1 MDQDIT
7 YSVSIKP
14 DNDIRKIVAE
24 QIKTITDY
32 VAKLTE
38 KPFENLG
45 VSLNK
50 VSTTAVQGT
59 LSAIFNGEM
68 DKIKGIWET
77 TWSGMGK
84 VVTSLFDDILGEI
97 ATRIVDSLGGALKS
111 LFSPLGDWLGG
122 MLKNVGASAL
132 SSVYGLFDGA
142 VDLFTGKGLLASV
155 SKTLGLNTLVS
166 NVGSW
171 LGLGS
176 SAAGATAAGAA
187 AITEAAAAFEA
198 ALTGTA
204 VADAVTSALV
214 AAGPWAEA
222 TAITEAVTAFE
233 AALSGGSAAT
243 AAASSAA
250 TNIAISTSAADAASA
265 AFSSAMAEASA
276 SIESAFSGGL
286 STMASATNAAGTAA
300 ASTAAAADA
309 VTAALMAAGPGA
321 EAAAIAEATA
331 AFEAALSGGS
341 AATAASTSAA
351 ASAGGL
357 GAMGTTAVLAAPFAI
372 GELVAAIM
380 GETGPISAVIES
392 IFGETNSPYTA
403 QDAQASVRAGLESL
417 SAGDQTGAAVL
428 SWMTSDSGA
437 GSLAAYAG
445 WDTEDIRAMT
455 QALGP
460 MEAAMFD
467 AQLIS
472 DQFSQALDNIST
484 SLNHDLETYNQ
495 AGEAIWRMAS
505 EMGLSQAQIDALATS
520 GQTMNQVV
528 AAMATTAGDVRLAAV
543 GMGEA
548 IARAA
553 GQTGLAFEQAQQFA
567 AQAETLWAALQSG
580 ALGAEQAG
588 AQLTALGQAM
598 GLDQT
603 QAESLTSRVDNLFA
617 AMNQASGGSAE
628 LSAQLANART
638 AFGSLDNT
646 IKVVETST
654 DSSTDSFLGL
664 AEALSFAN
672 DASFDSG
679 WLDYQNLLQG
689 AAASAQDLAGQLA
702 DVAQAANSAQN
713 GLDGVVIESMAGGFG
728 VYHDGG
734 LVGVESWPR
743 HHGGLL
749 PDETPAILQ
758 RGEAVIRRASVNAQT
773 LPLLQE
779 INRSGQAPP
788 SAQNVSLHVEVH
800 GNVMGDNESM
810 EELARLIDQRLRR
823 IAGGRYVA

>member
-1 MDQDIT
+1 
-7 YSVSIKP
+7 
-14 DNDIRKIVAE
+14 
-24 QIKTITDY
+24 
-32 VAKLTE
+32 
-38 KPFENLG
+38 
-45 VSLNK
+45 
-50 VSTTAVQGT
+50 
-59 LSAIFNGEM
+59 
-68 DKIKGIWET
+68 
-77 TWSGMGK
+77 
-84 VVTSLFDDILGEI
+84 
-97 ATRIVDSLGGALKS
+97 
-111 LFSPLGDWLGG
+111 

-351 ASAGGL
+351 SAGGL
-357 GAMGTTAVLAAPFAI
+357 GAMGTAAVLAAPFAI

-380 GETGPISAVIES
+380 GETGPISALIND
-392 IFGETNSPYTA
+392 IFGETNRPYTA

-428 SWMTSDSGA
+428 SWMTRDSGA

-553 GQTGLAFEQAQQFA
+553 GQTGLASEQAQQFA

-603 QAESLTSRVDNLFA
+603 QAENLTSRVDNLFA

-628 LSAQLANART
+628 LSAQLASAQT

-689 AAASAQDLAGQLA
+689 AAASAQDLAGQLV
-702 DVAQAANSAQN
+702 DVAQAARSAQN

-734 LVGVESWPR
+734 LAGVESWPR